1 MNDIFSIKRILEV
14 KSKEHG
20 TIIRVREQDGFVEI
34 CFVAEDPNEEYS
46 NMGMMKEEAKEL
58 AKVLC
63 ELTGVY
69 YED

>member
-1 MNDIFSIKRILEV
+1 MSDYSIKRTLDI

-20 TIIRVREQDGFVEI
+20 TSIRVREEGGFVEI
-34 CFVAEDPNEEYS
+34 RLVGENPLDEYAG
-46 NMGMMKEEAKEL
+46 MGIMLDEAREL

>member
-1 MNDIFSIKRILEV
+1 MSDYSIKRTLDI

-20 TIIRVREQDGFVEI
+20 TSIRVREENEFVEI
-34 CFVAEDPNEEYS
+34 RLVGENPLDEYAG
-46 NMGMMKEEAKEL
+46 MGIMLDEAREL